1 MDTRGSIT
9 QFGPVKLV
17 KKATSP
23 TGSITQD
30 ANPEGV
36 NQYSG
41 GGSGKAERTANANAQ
56 SASAKQLSEKA
67 KAASERAYKGDK
79 ESRGY
84 GTANAGRHSD
94 AAAIHSQA
102 VSSHE
107 KASSMHY
114 NNGNKAGAVREQ
126 SEANQHRIAA
136 ANHESRMTR

>member
-36 NQYSG
+36 NQYTG
-41 GGSGKAERTANANAQ
+41 GAGKKGSPAQAATMKAIGL
-56 SASAKQLSEKA
+56 SAKA
-67 KAASERAYKGDK
+67 DAASSRAAQGDK

-84 GTANAGRHSD
+84 GTTNGGRHSD
-94 AAAIHSQA
+94 AAAMHSQA
-102 VSSHE
+102 ASAHSAAAKLHDSE
-107 KASSMHY
+107 NRPKA
-114 NNGNKAGAVREQ
+114 A
-126 SEANQHRIAA
+126 EASRKMAETHSRIA
-136 ANHESRMTR
+136 ANHEKRMNP